1 MRSILA
7 ICQEVADLAAV
18 KRPEDLFGRSSQQD
32 CIFLSVAKSAL
43 DSLLRYG
50 DWQELTKEG
59 VLRTSGQKTQYLLS
73 AVAPDFYSILNNA
86 IYVKD
91 KNEKVVGAITPEEW
105 MKAKYFSEETS
116 GIKFKI
122 QNGMIKFLAP
132 PPDGLKIVFQY
143 RSDAVCYDAFSGVE
157 KSALSDNRD
166 IPIFDECL
174 VKLGILWRWLKR
186 NGMDYTEE
194 YAEYEKEVKK
204 KFASSLAVKDISLS
218 GPCFDAME
226 NGGTINVA
234 ICAKPQF

>member
-1 MRSILA
+1 MSSILA
-7 ICQEVADLAAV
+7 ICQEAADLAAV
-18 KRPEDLFGRSSQQD
+18 KRPEDLFNTSSQQD

-59 VLRTSGQKTQYLLS
+59 VLRTSGHRTQYLL
-73 AVAPDFYSILNNA
+73 AEVAPDFYSLLNNT

-91 KNEKVVGAITPEEW
+91 GAEKVIGAITPEDW
-105 MKAKYFSEETS
+105 AKEKFFHETSS

-132 PPDGLKIVFQY
+132 PPDGIKIIFQY
-143 RSDAVCYDAFSGVE
+143 RSDTICYDAKSLNE
-157 KSALSDNRD
+157 KSKITKNDD
-166 IPIFDECL
+166 IPVFDKYL

-194 YAEYEKEVKK
+194 YAEYERELKK
-204 KFASSLAVKDISLS
+204 RFASSLAVKDINLC
-218 GPCFDAME
+218 GFIFDEAE
-226 NGGTINVA
+226 KGVTVNV
-234 ICAKPQF
+234 KSNYKS